1 MRRVIINA
9 DDLGICEGTN
19 VSISRAHREGV
30 LTSASLMA
38 NGAAFDHAV
47 ETVVGP
53 NPELGIGLH
62 LCLTS
67 GVSVLSQDRLK
78 DLVGDDGHFRYGFV
92 SLARAARSA
101 TPEFLQQVEAEL
113 DAQFQRVC
121 DAGVHI
127 DHVDGHRYFHV
138 IPGVFEI
145 VARLALK
152 HDCQVLRYPRER
164 LGPWGLWTRP
174 GQAQRRL
181 LNVPK
186 QIILSRFTR
195 AAQAH
200 QPRPEGTEH
209 FHGVLD
215 SGAVTSQSLL
225 RLLSNL
231 PAGTIEIVTHPG
243 GVRDTGAATCT
254 ADDLKFLQS
263 PDRLLEFEALVD
275 PGIKSFVEQNG
286 IQLQRFADL
295 ATEDCAVPAAK
306 CSGSLP

>member
-1 MRRVIINA
+1 MKRVVINA

-19 VSISRAHREGV
+19 VAISRAYREGV

-47 ETVVGP
+47 ETVVVP

-67 GVSVLSQDRLK
+67 GTSVLSQDQL
-78 DLVGDDGHFRYGFV
+78 GDIVAADGHFRHGFV
-92 SLARAARSA
+92 SLARAVRSA
-101 TPEFLQQVEAEL
+101 APEFLQQVESEL
-113 DAQFQRVC
+113 DAQFQRVR
-121 DAGVHI
+121 DAGVQI
-127 DHVDGHRYFHV
+127 DHVDGHRYFHI
-138 IPGVFEI
+138 IPRVFEI

-152 HDCQVLRYPRER
+152 HDCQVVRYPHER
-164 LGPWGLWTRP
+164 IGPWGLWCRP
-174 GQAQRRL
+174 GQAYRRV

-186 QIILSRFTR
+186 QVILSRFTR
-195 AAQAH
+195 IAQAH
-200 QPRPEGTEH
+200 RPRPEGTEH

-231 PAGTIEIVTHPG
+231 PTGTIEIVTHPG
-243 GVRDTGAATCT
+243 GVQDTGAATCT
-254 ADDLKFLQS
+254 VDDLKFLRS
-263 PDRLLEFEALVD
+263 PDRRLEFNALVE
-275 PGIKSFVEQNG
+275 PSVKIFVDQSG

-295 ATEDCAVPAAK
+295 PPC
-306 CSGSLP
+306 C